1 MDRCRIHCEEPY
13 SLLFVCLS
21 ILHKLPIVCQQCH
34 VTSERL
40 DLIHNSRLAEALNMN
55 KNPRI
60 CKQKV
65 VAREVFFFEHVFAY
79 ISDTFRLRRMVPNF
93 NWCLSARVTITDK
106 SIYRIYGNSL
116 QKAVWRLAVYVS
128 ALSKLGLYFCVAHCL
143 HSLKLAFILLDV
155 LFTSVPSQSV

>member
-21 ILHKLPIVCQQCH
+21 ILHKLLIVCQQCH

-65 VAREVFFFEHVFAY
+65 VAREVFFSNTFLHTFPIHSGYDEWFR
-79 ISDTFRLRRMVPNF
+79 IST
-93 NWCLSARVTITDK
+93 
-106 SIYRIYGNSL
+106 G
-116 QKAVWRLAVYVS
+116 
-128 ALSKLGLYFCVAHCL
+128 
-143 HSLKLAFILLDV
+143 AF
-155 LFTSVPSQSV
+155 PHA